1 MSKAG
6 STLPDFEYEY
16 HTVAVDT
23 IGQSSKNK
31 FSVYLAN
38 TLENVVQAKLLAAR
52 IDTSGTNV
60 CHVSIDQ
67 LDSNY
72 SQRATSTFNG
82 QGSMSMINKSF
93 GSLIQNGSNPITFR
107 DSYDIEREYATPI
120 RKLDRLDISLLKQ
133 DGAAITNGGGENV
146 FIFRFA
152 CKKKNMPFTN

>member
-52 IDTSGTNV
+52 IDTSV
-60 CHVSIDQ
+60 
-67 LDSNY
+67 
-72 SQRATSTFNG
+72 
-82 QGSMSMINKSF
+82 
-93 GSLIQNGSNPITFR
+93 
-107 DSYDIEREYATPI
+107 
-120 RKLDRLDISLLKQ
+120 
-133 DGAAITNGGGENV
+133 
-146 FIFRFA
+146 
-152 CKKKNMPFTN
+152 